1 MKEIEKFKQ
10 LVNQKS
16 YYEAHES
23 LEELWFPIRKSKNDY
38 CLVLKG
44 FINAAVSLELYKR
57 DKLLQCQ
64 KIYLVYNKYVT
75 ENRMLNTSK
84 YNNFRELK
92 SFLDK
97 KFEELEIKR
106 TTV

>member
-10 LVNQKS
+10 LINQKF

-23 LEELWFPIRKSKNDY
+23 LEELWFPIRKSKDDY

-57 DKLLQCQ
+57 DKLLQCK

-75 ENRMLNTSK
+75 ENRMLKTKK
-84 YNNFRELK
+84 YKKFRELK
-92 SFLDK
+92 DFIDK
-97 KFEELEIKR
+97 KFEEIEIK
-106 TTV
+106 TVVV